1 MSLLIIIISPDL
13 SLLSTIE
20 RDRLGSRMHHIFSS
34 HHLSL
39 SPHTAMRVF
48 SFAGRYA
55 SSNAA
60 DADAAAAEG
69 SSGGGAAGGGG
80 GGGGGGYQASK
91 KRVDVAAIVNA
102 LRGVGGDVDVDA
114 HSCVVRVDAEQGV
127 EGGEK
132 VALQNVPVSNISIQM
147 YSYE

>member
-1 MSLLIIIISPDL
+1 MCLLLFVILAFDLTSSDL

-34 HHLSL
+34 HQLSL
-39 SPHTAMRVF
+39 SPHIAMRVF

-60 DADAAAAEG
+60 DADASASEG
-69 SSGGGAAGGGG
+69 ASGAGASAGGAGGA
-80 GGGGGGYQASK
+80 GYQASK

-102 LRGVGGDVDVDA
+102 LRGVGGDVNVDA

-127 EGGEK
+127 EGGEQL
-132 VALQNVPVSNISIQM
+132 ALQDVPVSNIHSHM
-147 YSYE
+147 